1 MIRKII
7 LFTIALMLILPLQ
20 GYGGSIPMPTG
31 MSCEGS
37 QMPDGTYIPKGQ
49 VKEVTYG
56 GVRYRCVGCGGC
68 TPISSGSST
77 YTPSYVP
84 SSRLTPSQ
92 QMTIGIM
99 GSFLSGFF
107 GTLFSGMFDM
117 NDNSAEQQ
125 AQYEAEQKRIAEER
139 KKEEERKKQLLAQ
152 YNQLITQAKQ
162 QVHSLPSNPAQSPFS
177 FQTLGG
183 QLTAFQ
189 WQNPFMPQPDTN
201 NTIEQ
206 IRASSE
212 INASDLNKILG
223 NVIQDKV
230 AESIEEKIDAIG
242 EKLFEKLDEKYK
254 KTWGSKINEHALP
267 IMKIAVTAK
276 TEGAASAGA
285 GAIDEYLVSFITK
298 PMSPLQS
305 TVAETGRKIY
315 TQIAFTALDKF
326 LTKTEEAAQALGF
339 NFNKDEFMKDFEAD
353 MNLGQKII
361 YKWLKGE

>member
-1 MIRKII
+1 MVKNVI
-7 LFTIALMLILPLQ
+7 LFVIALMFLLPWHV
-20 GYGGSIPMPTG
+20 YGGSIPMSTG

-77 YTPSYVP
+77 YTPSYAP

-99 GSFLSGFF
+99 GAFLSGFF

-117 NDNSAEQQ
+117 DDDSAQKQ

-139 KKEEERKKQLLAQ
+139 RKEEERKKQLLDQ

-162 QVHSLPSNPAQSPFS
+162 QVQSQQSNPAQSPFS

-189 WQNPFMPQPDTN
+189 WQKPSMSQPN
-201 NTIEQ
+201 SSNTIEQ
-206 IRASSE
+206 MRSSSE
-212 INASDLNKILG
+212 LNASDLNKIFG

-230 AESIEEKIDAIG
+230 IEAIEEKIDDIG

-254 KTWGSKINEHALP
+254 KTWGSKINESALT

-285 GAIDEYLVSFITK
+285 QAIDEYLVSFITK
-298 PMSPLQS
+298 PIPKPQA
-305 TVAETGRKIY
+305 TVSEIGRKIY

-326 LTKTEEAAQALGF
+326 LTKTEESAQALGF
-339 NFNKDEFMKDFEAD
+339 NFSKDEFMNNFESD
-353 MNLGQKII
+353 MNFGQKMI

>member
-1 MIRKII
+1 MLKKII
-7 LFTIALMLILPLQ
+7 LSIALIFLLPWHV
-20 GYGGSIPMPTG
+20 YGGSIPMPTG

-117 NDNSAEQQ
+117 NDNSAQKQ
-125 AQYEAEQKRIAEER
+125 AQYEAEQKRIADER

-162 QVHSLPSNPAQSPFS
+162 QVQSQPSNPAQSPFS

-189 WQNPFMPQPDTN
+189 WQKPSMSQPN
-201 NTIEQ
+201 SSNTMEQ
-206 IRASSE
+206 MRVSAE
-212 INASDLNKILG
+212 LNASDLNKIFG

-230 AESIEEKIDAIG
+230 TESIEEKIDNIG

-276 TEGAASAGA
+276 TEGVASAGA
-285 GAIDEYLVSFITK
+285 QAIDEYLVSFITK
-298 PMSPLQS
+298 PMSKPQA
-305 TVAETGRKIY
+305 TVSEIGRKIY

-326 LTKTEEAAQALGF
+326 LTKTEEASQALGF
-339 NFNKDEFMKDFEAD
+339 NFSKDEFMNNFESD
-353 MNLGQKII
+353 MNFGQKMI

>member
-1 MIRKII
+1 MLKKII
-7 LFTIALMLILPLQ
+7 LSIVALISLLPWQ
-20 GYGGSIPMPTG
+20 VYGGSIPMPKG

-77 YTPSYVP
+77 YTPSYTP

-99 GSFLSGFF
+99 SSFLSGFF

-117 NDNSAEQQ
+117 NDDSAQKQ

-162 QVHSLPSNPAQSPFS
+162 QVQSQPSNPAQSPFS

-183 QLTAFQ
+183 QITAFQ
-189 WQNPFMPQPDTN
+189 WQKPSNLQPDTSN
-201 NTIEQ
+201 SIEQ
-206 IRASSE
+206 MRASAE
-212 INASDLNKILG
+212 INASDLNKIFG

-230 AESIEEKIDAIG
+230 TEKIEEKIDDIG

-254 KTWGSKINEHALP
+254 KTWGSKINKHALP

-276 TEGAASAGA
+276 TEGVESAGA
-285 GAIDEYLVSFITK
+285 QAIDEYLVSFITK
-298 PMSPLQS
+298 PMSTLQA

-326 LTKTEEAAQALGF
+326 LTKTEEAGQVLGF
-339 NFNKDEFMKDFEAD
+339 NFNKEEFMNDFESD